1 MIYMIYIIYFSQK
14 IRKKK
19 KKIKKINF
27 SFLIKQKLIFNW
39 INNLFLIK
47 KHKSF
52 LIADISTFPPHNVH
66 LKDGC
71 KEF

>member
-1 MIYMIYIIYFSQK
+1 MIYMIYMIYFSQK
-14 IRKKK
+14 IIKK
-19 KKIKKINF
+19 KKIKRN
-27 SFLIKQKLIFNW
+27 SFILNKKKLIFNW

>member
-14 IRKKK
+14 IIKKK
-19 KKIKKINF
+19 KNKKINF

-39 INNLFLIK
+39 FNNLFLIK

-52 LIADISTFPPHNVH
+52 RIADISTFPPHNVH
-66 LKDGC
+66 L
-71 KEF
+71 